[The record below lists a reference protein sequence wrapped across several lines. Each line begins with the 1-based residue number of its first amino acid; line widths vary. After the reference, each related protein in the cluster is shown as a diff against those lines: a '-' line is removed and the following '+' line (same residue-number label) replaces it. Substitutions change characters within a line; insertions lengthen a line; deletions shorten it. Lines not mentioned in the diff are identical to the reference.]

1 MGSYKVVR
9 HGWFVPHRSMTN
21 TLHVTRGRSLMIT
34 QADLASRPTL
44 ASLPIALRRV
54 DAHALWISPR
64 ALELTAAH
72 NGGSLPESVPG
83 GEILRDSSGQPTGIF
98 VDAAQSLVPV
108 PKWSRQQMRE
118 YADRAI
124 KDALAVGLTSVHD
137 AATSVDEFELFKQ

>member
-1 MGSYKVVR
+1 MSSLECGWTKVAEEIGYTVKLGSSE
-9 HGWFVPHRSMTN
+9 G
-21 TLHVTRGRSLMIT
+21 L
-34 QADLASRPTL
+34 
-44 ASLPIALRRV
+44 
-54 DAHALWISPR
+54 DA
-64 ALELTAAH
+64 
-72 NGGSLPESVPG
+72 VPG

-137 AATSVDEFELFKQ
+137 AATSVEEFELFKQYVPRCCRHCRN